1 MGDDFVFVSEY
12 MAAKEPALPNSLRDL
27 LHLTENERF
36 PSFVRTDANA
46 HHTIWG
52 SSKGSASILC

>member
-1 MGDDFVFVSEY
+1 

-27 LHLTENERF
+27 LDFTENEQF

-46 HHTIWG
+46 HHTIWE